1 MDASRRRF
9 LRVGATGVACA
20 IAGCVGSQSGGSSR
34 TVGTTNGTKRSEAT
48 TADRAVALST
58 SQSVEGQSL
67 AVRSATVRDSVF
79 YWPYPDAAGVTTPE
93 GRRYVFVEV
102 VSGSNSPPTLRFSL
116 LTDRNSYLGGIDVD
130 RGAQRLGEL
139 YDPESGKGWLGF
151 SVPAPLETERLAVEV
166 DDRVWQLPGK
176 LADRL
181 ADPKPTYELREFS
194 VPDAIE
200 AGSALELG
208 ATFRNV
214 GDAAGTL
221 RYLFGASG
229 GGYPCCVSD
238 YAVVDVPSGES
249 VDVTGSFSKTR
260 EDPATDRIGVKVE
273 WSTGSESGSV
283 GVYGTS

>member
-1 MDASRRRF
+1 MNASRRRF

-20 IAGCVGSQSGGSSR
+20 IAGCVGSQSGDSSR
-34 TVGTTNGTKRSEAT
+34 TVGTTNGTKRSEAAT
-48 TADRAVALST
+48 VAEAVSLST

-67 AVRSATVRDSVF
+67 TVRSATARDSVF

-93 GRRYVFVEV
+93 GQRYVFVEV
-102 VSGSNSPPTLRFSL
+102 VSGGDSPPPWRFSL
-116 LTDRNSYLGGIDVD
+116 LTDRNFYTGGIDAD

-166 DDRVWQLPGK
+166 DDSVWRLPEQ

-181 ADPKPTYELREFS
+181 ADPKPTYELQEFS
-194 VPDAIE
+194 VPDAVE

-214 GDAAGTL
+214 GDAVGTI
-221 RYLFGASG
+221 RCVFVASG
-229 GGYPCCVSD
+229 GGYPCCISD
-238 YAVVDVPSGES
+238 YAAVDVPSGES

-260 EDPATDRIGVKVE
+260 EDPATDEIGVKVK
-273 WSTGSESGSV
+273 WPAGSKSGSV